1 MGEKCAQT
9 QTPVITVVI
18 SHHASPEKTS
28 YDVHTLSGRT
38 TRRSSVNNNNLEA
51 AKRKKRRSAVING
64 MLCMNLF
71 ILCELAVDLAVC
83 VCVCVRSDVTLKN
96 KYDCSSELKT

>member
-51 AKRKKRRSAVING
+51 AKNEKEKISGLING

-83 VCVCVRSDVTLKN
+83 VCVCVCVCVYVRSDVTLK
-96 KYDCSSELKT
+96 

>member
-1 MGEKCAQT
+1 MEEGDQT
-9 QTPVITVVI
+9 
-18 SHHASPEKTS
+18 SPFWVTCP
-28 YDVHTLSGRT
+28 
-38 TRRSSVNNNNLEA
+38 RSKSPF
-51 AKRKKRRSAVING
+51 INV